1 MVRYTYLLLL
11 TLTACTQATV
21 AKNPDGSFTA
31 SVTRV
36 FSDTALT
43 IETPDGGTLNY
54 SSDAESVGVANMNRL
69 LLDALIARY
78 GM

>member
-1 MVRYTYLLLL
+1 MVKYVYLLLFA
-11 TLTACTQATV
+11 LTACTDATV
-21 AKNPDGSFTA
+21 EKNPDGSFTA
-31 SVTRV
+31 RVTRV

-54 SSDAESVGVANMNRL
+54 SSDAESVGVANMNQI